1 MPRRLTLEVVAPD
14 ATVVIAGREYPV
26 AAVTVDDV
34 VAMVRTEAAL
44 AAATSAA
51 EQADAIEAQ
60 RALVDRLLGPGAG
73 GAMRL
78 GDMTRL
84 FTFLSSGGMD
94 GSDADD
100 AEPAGASGV
109 VGEDAGLPP
118 TPAR

>member
-1 MPRRLTLEVVAPD
+1 
-14 ATVVIAGREYPV
+14 
-26 AAVTVDDV
+26 
-34 VAMVRTEAAL
+34 
-44 AAATSAA
+44 
-51 EQADAIEAQ
+51 
-60 RALVDRLLGPGAG
+60 
-73 GAMRL
+73 MRL

-100 AEPAGASGV
+100 AEPGGASGV